1 MESRQRGIWVFHEKG
16 ASMVEDFLGTHKID
30 SSLGTAGIGR
40 IIIPDNIERDEYV
53 ANCFRTE
60 TISINAGLG
69 YGTFHAVR
77 CNSGILQE
85 LKFPKD
91 STEWGM
97 PVVWVKDEMS
107 GRAVIVS
114 YLHPEGEYD
123 NTTEYQKRFS
133 AYNGLKNVEVVLDSE
148 NSTLF
153 VNVLG
158 DAEFPSAMKIKLSSP
173 NKDSEFEVYSDNS
186 VRVSAGD
193 NVSIF
198 SAKNINCVVTDEG
211 DTASEISIDKE
222 TISAKLFDEES
233 KEKFSMSYKRGTGLY
248 IKDEFENV
256 IKTQEGSVDVDSR
269 KINLGEGKEKMV
281 LGDTLVDVLNSLVNA
296 IMRIT
301 VTTPAGPSVPPLLNV
316 AEFTTIKGKLNTILS
331 NLSNTD

>member
-1 MESRQRGIWVFHEKG
+1 
-16 ASMVEDFLGTHKID
+16 MVDDFLGIHKVE
-30 SSLGTAGIGR
+30 SALGTSGTGR
-40 IIIPDNIERDEYV
+40 LIIPDNIERDEYV

-77 CNSGILQE
+77 CNVNILQE

-91 STEWGM
+91 STEWGT

-123 NTTEYQKRFS
+123 NTTENQKRFS
-133 AYNGLKNVEVVLDSE
+133 AYNGLKNVEVVLDSG

-158 DAEFPSAMKIKLSSP
+158 DTEFPSNMKIKLSSP
-173 NKDSEFEVYSDNS
+173 NKNSFFEIYSDNA
-186 VRVSAGD
+186 VRVAAAD
-193 NVSIF
+193 NVSLV
-198 SAKNINCVVTDEG
+198 SAKSVNCIITNEG
-211 DTASEISIDKE
+211 DTAVDISIDKE
-222 TISAKLFDEES
+222 TISTKILDEDS
-233 KEKFSMSYKRGTGLY
+233 KEKFSMLYKLGSGLQ
-248 IKDEFENV
+248 IKDEFENF
-256 IKTQEGSVDVDSR
+256 IQTKDGSVNINSNE
-269 KINLGEGKEKMV
+269 INLGTGKEKMV
-281 LGDTLVDVLNSLVNA
+281 LGDTLVDVLNSLIEA

-301 VTTPAGPSVPPLLNV
+301 VTTPAGPSVPPLLNI